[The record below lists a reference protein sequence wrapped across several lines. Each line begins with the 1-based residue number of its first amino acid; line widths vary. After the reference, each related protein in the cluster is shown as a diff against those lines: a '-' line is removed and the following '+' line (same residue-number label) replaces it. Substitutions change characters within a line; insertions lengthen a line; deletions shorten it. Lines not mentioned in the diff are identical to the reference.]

1 MLVTMCYFLE
11 RFTEKRQSS
20 KTWLVYRTENEKEDK
35 QKMEGHCF
43 AKGDL
48 TWGFRPLEKPAA
60 LQSWHPGSRMSL
72 RHSTT
77 EINLRT
83 LPTSLFPYKS
93 LPFPQALKQSLLNRG
108 TNIGMNQLIRSGRNC
123 D

>member
-1 MLVTMCYFLE
+1 MLVIVLLFRE
-11 RFTEKRQSS
+11 ITEKRQSS
-20 KTWLVYRTENEKEDK
+20 KTWLVYRTESEKEDK

-48 TWGFRPLEKPAA
+48 AWGFRPLEKPAA

-83 LPTSLFPYKS
+83 LPYFLTKAYLFH
-93 LPFPQALKQSLLNRG
+93 R
-108 TNIGMNQLIRSGRNC
+108 R
-123 D
+123 